1 MEIRNDNDR
10 RLWFRIK
17 SIDKKVDNLGKIGSK
32 NFDWVAWEELTD
44 ESARL
49 YSQLSVH
56 RDIVNNLKPIA
67 SPSSNQQQHRA
78 VNFVVDFIPPSANVC
93 SLSNNLNLNM

>member
-17 SIDKKVDNLGKIGSK
+17 SIDKKIDNLGKIGSK
-32 NFDWVAWEELTD
+32 DFDWLKWEELTD

-49 YSQLSVH
+49 YSQLSAM
-56 RDIVNNLKPIA
+56 NELKNILKEKW
-67 SPSSNQQQHRA
+67 S
-78 VNFVVDFIPPSANVC
+78 
-93 SLSNNLNLNM
+93 

>member
-17 SIDKKVDNLGKIGSK
+17 SIVKKIDALGKIGSK
-32 NFDWVAWEELTD
+32 NFDWLTWENLTD

-49 YSQLSVH
+49 YSELSVM
-56 RDIVNNLKPIA
+56 DNILKVVR
-67 SPSSNQQQHRA
+67 NQMQK
-78 VNFVVDFIPPSANVC
+78 
-93 SLSNNLNLNM
+93 

>member
-17 SIDKKVDNLGKIGSK
+17 SIDKKIDSLGKIGSK
-32 NFDWVAWEELTD
+32 DFDWLKWEELTD

-49 YSQLSVH
+49 YSQLST
-56 RDIVNNLKPIA
+56 
-67 SPSSNQQQHRA
+67 
-78 VNFVVDFIPPSANVC
+78 
-93 SLSNNLNLNM
+93 LNLLKNKLRENWS

>member
-17 SIDKKVDNLGKIGSK
+17 SIDKKLDNLGKIGSK
-32 NFDWVAWEELTD
+32 DFDWLAWENLTD

-49 YSQLSVH
+49 YSELSVMD
-56 RDIVNNLKPIA
+56 DILKVVR
-67 SPSSNQQQHRA
+67 NQMQK
-78 VNFVVDFIPPSANVC
+78 
-93 SLSNNLNLNM
+93 

>member
-17 SIDKKVDNLGKIGSK
+17 SIDKKIDALGKIGSK
-32 NFDWVAWEELTD
+32 NFDWLTWENLTD

-49 YSQLSVH
+49 YSELSVM
-56 RDIVNNLKPIA
+56 DNILKVVR
-67 SPSSNQQQHRA
+67 NQMQK
-78 VNFVVDFIPPSANVC
+78 
-93 SLSNNLNLNM
+93 